1 MCYNDVANSMKGLCK
16 ARLKVKKMKPISES
30 QRKIYEFLVE
40 KAKEGITPSVREIC
54 AAVGLRS
61 TSSVQANLDSL
72 EAAGYIERPPML
84 KRVIKIRGMAENV
97 AQVPLLGTVTAGMP
111 ILTVDEIEGYLPFSQ
126 QGADGKELF
135 ALRVKGESMINAGIL
150 SGDIVIVERTP
161 VARNGEIV
169 VALLGDEATV
179 KRFFKEDGHFR
190 LQPENDTFEP
200 IVCDEV
206 VILGKVIASYRYY

>member
-1 MCYNDVANSMKGLCK
+1 
-16 ARLKVKKMKPISES
+16 MKPISES

-40 KAKEGITPSVREIC
+40 RSKEGITPSVRELC

-84 KRVIKIRGMAENV
+84 KRVIKICGMAENV

-111 ILTVDEIEGYLPFSQ
+111 ILTVEEVEGYLPFAQ
-126 QGADGKELF
+126 PGADGKELF
-135 ALRVKGESMINAGIL
+135 ALHVKGESMINAGIL
-150 SGDIVIVERTP
+150 NGDIVIVERTP
-161 VARNGEIV
+161 TARNGEIV

-179 KRFFKEDGHFR
+179 KRFYKEDGHFR
-190 LQPENDTFEP
+190 LQPENDIFEP
-200 IVCDEV
+200 IICNEV

>member
-1 MCYNDVANSMKGLCK
+1 
-16 ARLKVKKMKPISES
+16 MKPISES

-84 KRVIKIRGMAENV
+84 KRVIKICGMAENV

-111 ILTVDEIEGYLPFSQ
+111 ILTVEEVEGYLPFSHP
-126 QGADGKELF
+126 GADGKELF
-135 ALRVKGESMINAGIL
+135 ALHVRGESMINAGIL
-150 SGDIVIVERTP
+150 DGDIVIVERIPT
-161 VARNGEIV
+161 ASNGEIV

-179 KRFFKEDGHFR
+179 KRFYKEDGHFR

-200 IVCDEV
+200 IICNEV

>member
-1 MCYNDVANSMKGLCK
+1 
-16 ARLKVKKMKPISES
+16 MKPISDS

-61 TSSVQANLDSL
+61 TSSVQANLDAL

-84 KRVIKIRGMAENV
+84 KRVIKICGMAENV
-97 AQVPLLGTVTAGMP
+97 ANVPLLGTVAAGNP
-111 ILTVDEIEGYLPFSQ
+111 ILAVEDIEEYLPFACP
-126 QGADGKELF
+126 GGDEKELF
-135 ALRVKGESMINAGIL
+135 ALRVRGESMKKIGIMD
-150 SGDIVIVERTP
+150 GDIVFVERTP

-169 VALLGDEATV
+169 VALIEDSATV

-190 LQPENDTFEP
+190 LQPENDELEP
-200 IVCDEV
+200 IYCDEV
-206 VILGKVIASYRYY
+206 IILGKVVGCCRYY

>member
-1 MCYNDVANSMKGLCK
+1 
-16 ARLKVKKMKPISES
+16 MKPISES

-40 KAKEGITPSVREIC
+40 RSKEGITPSVREIC

-84 KRVIKIRGMAENV
+84 KRVIKICGMAENV

-111 ILTVDEIEGYLPFSQ
+111 ILTVEEVEGYLPFAQ
-126 QGADGKELF
+126 PGADVKEQF
-135 ALRVKGESMINAGIL
+135 ALHVKRESMINAGIL
-150 SGDIVIVERTP
+150 NGDIVIVERTP
-161 VARNGEIV
+161 TARNGEIV

-179 KRFFKEDGHFR
+179 KRFYKEDGHFR
-190 LQPENDTFEP
+190 LQPENDIFEP
-200 IVCDEV
+200 IICNEV